1 MKTELHNTIQILEL
15 RGKQV
20 LLDRE
25 LAQLYKVETKVL
37 NQAVKR
43 NSERFPEEF
52 RFQLS
57 KMEFDYL
64 VTNCDRF
71 KLLKHS
77 SSLPYAFT
85 EQGVAML
92 SAVLKSDVA
101 IRVSIQIMNA
111 FVQMRHKMQ
120 LSQALFSRLDQIE
133 QRQQFTDERVNQLF
147 EAMEQNKLPLEKGI
161 FFEGE
166 IFDAFAFVVSLI
178 KQAKHQIILIDNYV
192 DERTFVMLSNRNEK
206 VNISIYTARLTDSN
220 KLAAIKYREQYA
232 DISLHILRNCH
243 DRFLIID
250 ENLFHVGAS
259 FKDLGKKWFAFSKM
273 NDLLPEIKRKLETI
287 DVESF

>member
-77 SSLPYAFT
+77 SSLPHAFT

-92 SAVLKSDVA
+92 STVLKSDVA

>member
-1 MKTELHNTIQILEL
+1 MKPELQNTIQILEL

-43 NSERFPEEF
+43 NLERFPEEF

-77 SSLPYAFT
+77 SSLPYVFT

-178 KQAKHQIILIDNYV
+178 KQAKHQVILIDNYV

-206 VNISIYTARLTDSN
+206 VNISIYTDRLTDSN

>member
-1 MKTELHNTIQILEL
+1 M
-15 RGKQV
+15 
-20 LLDRE
+20 
-25 LAQLYKVETKVL
+25 ETKVL
-37 NQAVKR
+37 NQAMKR
-43 NSERFPEEF
+43 NLERFPEEF

-259 FKDLGKKWFAFSKM
+259 FKDLGKKWSAFSKM

>member
-43 NSERFPEEF
+43 NLERFPEEF

>member
-77 SSLPYAFT
+77 SSLPHAFT

-92 SAVLKSDVA
+92 STVLKSDVA

-147 EAMEQNKLPLEKGI
+147 EAMEQNKLPLERGI

-206 VNISIYTARLTDSN
+206 VNISIYTARLTESN

-232 DISLHILRNCH
+232 NISIHILRNCH

>member
-25 LAQLYKVETKVL
+25 LAQLYKAETKVL

-43 NSERFPEEF
+43 NLERFPEEF